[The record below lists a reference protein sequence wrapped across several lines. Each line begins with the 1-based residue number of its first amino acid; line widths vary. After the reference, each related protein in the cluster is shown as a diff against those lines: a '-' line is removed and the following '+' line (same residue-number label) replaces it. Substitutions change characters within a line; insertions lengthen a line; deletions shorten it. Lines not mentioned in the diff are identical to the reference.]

1 MRHERRSSPY
11 IWPAIVLFVSL
22 ASWLIDA
29 PRDPD
34 GAGPT
39 VADAGDTP
47 AASLVSDE
55 G

>member
-22 ASWLIDA
+22 ASWLVDA
-29 PRDPD
+29 PRDHD
-34 GAGPT
+34 GVDPT
-39 VADAGDTP
+39 VADAGNSP